1 MNIPRDISATRSTAA
16 TTFREPGAAQ
26 AAGYVL
32 AVAGLLV
39 AAGLS
44 LHPLPTGGF
53 EESASQLSNTPLW
66 GAIHAAIAFGFVLCA
81 LGGLLALAAGGQ
93 TTRRWTT
100 ALFWGALT
108 VGMVYFTGVSLI
120 NGWVM
125 HPLAA
130 VATTEP
136 ALYAAMNHLLV
147 GFGWLGNPLF
157 LLGLTGLAAREARY
171 GEMGM
176 PRWLGYA
183 GLLVALLAWGRGV
196 GSATGLF
203 FLEPLI
209 VANIPA
215 FMWLAFYGLLMA
227 RLAREQGVG
236 RGG

>member
-1 MNIPRDISATRSTAA
+1 MASPARPVAESA
-16 TTFREPGAAQ
+16 TFREPGAAQ

-32 AVAGLLV
+32 AVAGLFV

-53 EESASQLSNTPLW
+53 EESASQLSNTPWW
-66 GAIHAAIAFGFVLCA
+66 GLIHAAIAFGFVLCA

-93 TTRRWTT
+93 TTRRWWT

-108 VGMVYFTGVSLI
+108 VGMFYFTGVALV

-125 HPLAA
+125 HPLAVQA
-130 VATTEP
+130 AAEP
-136 ALYAAMNHLLV
+136 ALYDAMNHLLV

-157 LLGLTGLAAREARY
+157 LLGLTGLAAREARH
-171 GEMGM
+171 GEMGL
-176 PRWLGYA
+176 PRWLAYLW
-183 GLLVALLAWGRGV
+183 LLVALLAWGRGV

-215 FMWLAFYGLLMA
+215 FLLLGYYGLLMA
-227 RLAREQGVG
+227 RLAREQAKG
-236 RGG
+236 

>member
-1 MNIPRDISATRSTAA
+1 MTTLGVRPQVPAA
-16 TTFREPGAAQ
+16 NFREPGAAQ

-53 EESASQLSNTPLW
+53 EESASQLSNTPWW

-81 LGGLLALAAGGQ
+81 LGGLLALAAGGLNA
-93 TTRRWTT
+93 RPWSS

-108 VGMVYFTGVSLI
+108 VGMVYFTGVSLV

-130 VATTEP
+130 QAAAEP

-157 LLGLTGLAAREARY
+157 LVGLTGLAAREARY
-171 GEMGM
+171 GMLGM
-176 PRWLGYA
+176 QRW
-183 GLLVALLAWGRGV
+183 RPI
-196 GSATGLF
+196 SACCSRCWPGGG
-203 FLEPLI
+203 
-209 VANIPA
+209 A
-215 FMWLAFYGLLMA
+215 
-227 RLAREQGVG
+227 LARPPACSSWN
-236 RGG
+236 R